1 MKFQQGAAW
10 QRGRLIPLGEASIG
24 VTDWG
29 LTHSDI
35 TYDVVMV
42 IDDAFFRLEDHL
54 DRFEAS
60 MAALRLK
67 PAEDREAIRGA
78 LHTIVAASGFTWSY
92 VSMVCSRGV
101 PEVPGTRDPRL
112 CGNHFFAWCVP
123 YVNVIPKDVAARGAH
138 LWVAKSVRRIGED
151 AVNPRI
157 KNYHWG
163 DFTAGLFEAYEQGA
177 DTVLLTAADGTVAEG
192 PGFNVFA
199 VKEGKL
205 ITPARNCLEGVTR
218 MTILEAAAE
227 VDIIVEIRDIALDEF
242 LDADEIFT
250 ATSGGGPVSVVRV
263 DDRTYCNGVEGP
275 VTGQLRKAYWAMTTR
290 PTLRTPVQRKTDLR

>member
-10 QRGRLIPLGEASIG
+10 QRGRLIPVGEASIG

-123 YVNVIPKDVAARGAH
+123 YVNVIPRDVAVRGAH

-151 AVNPRI
+151 AVNPRV

-177 DTVLLTAADGTVAEG
+177 DTVLLTAANGTVAEG

-205 ITPARNCLEGVTR
+205 ITPARNCLEGITR
-218 MTILEAAAE
+218 MTVLEAAAE
-227 VDIIVEIRDIALDEF
+227 AGIMVEIRDVPLDDF
-242 LDADEIFT
+242 LEADEIFT
-250 ATSGGGPVSVVRV
+250 ATSGGGPVPVVRV
-263 DDRTYCNGVEGP
+263 DDRIYGNGVEGQ
-275 VTGQLRKAYWAMTTR
+275 VTRQLREAYWAMTSR
-290 PTLRTPVQRKTDLR
+290 PTLRTPIQRKTDLR

>member
-10 QRGRLIPLGEASIG
+10 QRGRLIPVGEASIG

-112 CGNHFFAWCVP
+112 CGNHFFAWCVRP
-123 YVNVIPKDVAARGAH
+123 FPAMISSSKATFSAAVPPCRSARPKANPI
-138 LWVAKSVRRIGED
+138 SSQRR
-151 AVNPRI
+151 RSS
-157 KNYHWG
+157 
-163 DFTAGLFEAYEQGA
+163 L
-177 DTVLLTAADGTVAEG
+177 
-192 PGFNVFA
+192 
-199 VKEGKL
+199 
-205 ITPARNCLEGVTR
+205 
-218 MTILEAAAE
+218 
-227 VDIIVEIRDIALDEF
+227 
-242 LDADEIFT
+242 
-250 ATSGGGPVSVVRV
+250 
-263 DDRTYCNGVEGP
+263 
-275 VTGQLRKAYWAMTTR
+275 
-290 PTLRTPVQRKTDLR
+290 